1 MNDLIRRQSKRYIL
15 TKKIADSVPFISRF
29 LAEIEWAPLKSL
41 FWNTNDLLWLISSSL
56 GHYYNS
62 IAKLTISMQAAFDC
76 DTNLVIKIC

>member
-1 MNDLIRRQSKRYIL
+1 MTYFDLFRARLDII
-15 TKKIADSVPFISRF
+15 T
-29 LAEIEWAPLKSL
+29 
-41 FWNTNDLLWLISSSL
+41 SL